1 MVIES
6 GSRAALLDRLRT
18 TEEHQPPSS
27 DHTYQALV
35 QIGTHM
41 QASEARGDDV
51 FELIVGHVRK
61 LLAGDVAWLAL
72 ADPAE
77 GTVRVQVATGALC
90 PDFTR
95 MEVPFGAGIGG
106 AAVDRGRPIVVR
118 DTARYDNDLPAAVAD
133 TLRREG
139 IQSVLCAPMAM
150 DGAVVGALYIG
161 SREPVAFDPAASAL
175 LSSLAAQAA
184 ATIQNARLYQTLTEQ
199 RDTLQRAFEAHRILT
214 DASLSGAG
222 VENIAAELA
231 RLMECILDLEVY
243 GGVPRSLRFTADGTA
258 DLALRDRAAQQPAE
272 AGPDEARVS
281 VPIIAGG
288 TELGRLRAQGMEVL
302 APVQRKTLEH
312 GATVIA
318 LELVKEQAVLEVEW
332 RMQGELFEELIRTGE
347 PVPESLKARA
357 ARMGMDLGL
366 PHRVGV
372 LTPFDKAH
380 DARLMEFVRRHLRG
394 VSGLMSRHEGRIVV
408 VMADV
413 DGQDAQDVAREL
425 HQRAARAQI
434 AFSCGLSRA
443 HTRLDIAVREADA
456 AHGLA
461 CRNRHMLINYEQL
474 GPLRFLLDATETSET
489 LGVVEEYLRPLIEHD
504 AGRHSDLTPTLR
516 AFLANGGHHPS
527 TCADCHIHASTLKY
541 RLGRIAAI
549 TGRDLNDPT
558 TRFHYRLAFEL
569 LAFLEL
575 LGVSPFARQT

>member
-6 GSRAALLDRLRT
+6 RSRAVLLDRLT
-18 TEEHQPPSS
+18 TAEEHPPPGG
-27 DHTYQALV
+27 DDAYQALV
-35 QIGTHM
+35 RIGTHL
-41 QASEARGDDV
+41 QAGEVHGDDV
-51 FELIVGHVRK
+51 FGLIVGHVKK
-61 LLAGDVAWLAL
+61 LLDGDVAWLAL

-77 GTVRVQVATGALC
+77 GTVRVQVAAGALC
-90 PDFTR
+90 PDFAR

-118 DTARYDNDLPAAVAD
+118 DATRYDNDLPAAVAD

-139 IQSVLCAPMAM
+139 IQSILCAPMAM

-161 SREPVAFDPAASAL
+161 SREVVAFDSAASAL
-175 LSSLAAQAA
+175 LSSVAAQAA
-184 ATIQNARLYQTLTEQ
+184 VTIQNARLYQTLTEQ
-199 RDTLQRAFEAHRILT
+199 RDTLQQAFEAHRILT

-222 VENIAAELA
+222 VEKIAAELG
-231 RLMECILDLEVY
+231 RLMRCVLDLEVY
-243 GGVPRSLRFTADGTA
+243 GGIPRSLRFAADGVA
-258 DLALRDRAAQQPAE
+258 DLAFSDRAAQQPAK
-272 AGPDEARVS
+272 ADRDEACVS

-288 TELGRLRAQGMEVL
+288 TELGRLRALGMEFL
-302 APVQRKTLEH
+302 APVQLRTLEH

-332 RMQGELFEELIRTGE
+332 RMQGELFEELVRTSE
-347 PVPESLKARA
+347 TVPESLKARA
-357 ARMGMDLGL
+357 ARMGMDLDL

-372 LTPFDKAH
+372 LTPFDEAH
-380 DARLMEFVRRHLRG
+380 DARLMEFVRRHLRSA
-394 VSGLMSRHEGRIVV
+394 SGLVSRHEGRIVIV
-408 VMADV
+408 LADI
-413 DGQDAQDVAREL
+413 DGQDLVTEL

-443 HTRLDIAVREADA
+443 HTRLDIAVREANA

-461 CRNRHMLINYEQL
+461 RRSRHMLISYEQL
-474 GPLRFLLDATETSET
+474 GPLRFLLDSTETGET
-489 LGVVEEYLRPLIEHD
+489 LGVVEEYLGPLIAHD
-504 AGRHSDLTPTLR
+504 AQRHGDLAPTLR

-549 TGRDLNDPT
+549 TGQDLNDPT

-575 LGVSPFARQT
+575 LGVSPFGQRS